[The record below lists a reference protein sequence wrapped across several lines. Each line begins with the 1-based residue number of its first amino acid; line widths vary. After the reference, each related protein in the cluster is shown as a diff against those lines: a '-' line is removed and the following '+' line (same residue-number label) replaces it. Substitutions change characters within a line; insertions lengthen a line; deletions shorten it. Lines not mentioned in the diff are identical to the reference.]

1 MEPFY
6 SKENLSGW
14 SKPHAEKVAEALKWL
29 TCESLA
35 PRCVLISQEFLL
47 GSGDVDAAVGHV
59 DGVGNVDGG
68 FDDDCVHD
76 VYGGVVVV
84 IFMAGLVILCAV
96 LLVMVL
102 IMMVFVMFMVVLLML
117 VVVGNGNYMI
127 ERAMK

>member
-1 MEPFY
+1 ME
-6 SKENLSGW
+6 G
-14 SKPHAEKVAEALKWL
+14 A
-29 TCESLA
+29 
-35 PRCVLISQEFLL
+35 
-47 GSGDVDAAVGHV
+47 GDASRHAAVPGPLVGFLGGHV
-59 DGVGNVDGG
+59 GDVDGG

-84 IFMAGLVILCAV
+84 IFMVGLVILCAV